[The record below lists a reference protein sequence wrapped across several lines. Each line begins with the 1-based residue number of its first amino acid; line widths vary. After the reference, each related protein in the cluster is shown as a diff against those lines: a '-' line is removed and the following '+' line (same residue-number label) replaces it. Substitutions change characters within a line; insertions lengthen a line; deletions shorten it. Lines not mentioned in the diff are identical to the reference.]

1 MSRSVKSG
9 AAVVCRSCQTLCKF
23 NKQDATM
30 NIPIDTINSAM
41 ALAGGVLAL
50 LAAIVAAV
58 TTMLPKERAAAA
70 MAQLRAKTFNFIAVA
85 SAIASTVSGVVFD
98 SPRFAL
104 IFVVICA
111 SLVSINYLRV
121 QGPATRAETF
131 VLIIQIAI
139 VLGLAFLYMGTRILT
154 VLERLA

>member
-1 MSRSVKSG
+1 
-9 AAVVCRSCQTLCKF
+9 
-23 NKQDATM
+23 M

-41 ALAGGVLAL
+41 ALTGGLLAL

-58 TTMLPKERAAAA
+58 TVMLPKDRAAAA
-70 MAQLRAKTFNFIAVA
+70 IAQLRAKTLSFIAVA
-85 SAIASTVSGVVFD
+85 SAIASAVSIVAFD
-98 SPRFAL
+98 SPRFSL

-111 SLVSINYLRV
+111 SLVSVNYLRG

-139 VLGLAFLYMGTRILT
+139 VLGFAFLYMGTRILT